1 MSSGRAFADPSCI
14 SLEYFSHKF
23 SGKVTVIPISQMSYG
38 NNNTYLPQTII
49 PESHQFIHIKDIIVR
64 HVLYLLS
71 AQTMSA
77 VINMQKYQQLY

>member
-1 MSSGRAFADPSCI
+1 
-14 SLEYFSHKF
+14 
-23 SGKVTVIPISQMSYG
+23 MSYG
-38 NNNTYLPQTII
+38 NNNTYLPRTII
-49 PESHQFIHIKDIIVR
+49 PESHQIIHIKDIIVR